1 MTYPTEENPLI
12 LRKTEKEEIRVYT
25 STYKGKTRAHMR
37 KYWLD
42 PKEDAWKPSREGIA
56 LSAGELPEALKALQA
71 IHIAGVLN

>member
-42 PKEDAWKPSREGIA
+42 AKEDTWKPSREGVS
-56 LSAGELPEALKALQA
+56 LSAEELPEALKALQA
-71 IHIAGVLN
+71 IHTAGVLN